1 MISTITKGSHVPVPP
16 PPGVTPRTS
25 FPHLNGAD
33 GNTSNQLAYV
43 SRNIPIHTPH
53 KRSNTFGN
61 MALIRKPMNSN
72 DGHQ

>member
-43 SRNIPIHTPH
+43 SRNLPIQTLH

-72 DGHQ
+72 DGQQ